1 MSQLKMDVQNSNIK
15 HLPVKVNNCVKR
27 RRKQNQQAERF
38 FNFFEEISQENVLL
52 EGGGVY

>member
-1 MSQLKMDVQNSNIK
+1 MDVQDSSIK
-15 HLPVKVNNCVKR
+15 MPVKVNNCVKR